1 MDSLTLVSTMLVFC
15 SLIHHHSQAK
25 PCLSD
30 VLDSVHIS
38 PVDGQSSQDDLI
50 GTDHLQL
57 LNVPQE
63 NHVGDSLSEMYEP
76 MSCNTINKDWYP
88 TPTRAN
94 STLVCPYTF
103 VCREYDSNTYPN
115 VVFEAKCDTNIDTRF
130 HTFVCRETTVTEIAW
145 KMSENTNIAGSTKW
159 IPFERERKV
168 ACVADG
174 VAEGKKALD
183 EKYKTMYKFT
193 YCQSDGCR

>member
-1 MDSLTLVSTMLVFC
+1 
-15 SLIHHHSQAK
+15 LIS
-25 PCLSD
+25 
-30 VLDSVHIS
+30 
-38 PVDGQSSQDDLI
+38 
-50 GTDHLQL
+50 TDHLQL

-88 TPTRAN
+88 TPTTAN

-115 VVFEAKCDTNIDTRF
+115 IVFEAKCDTNVDTRF
-130 HTFVCRETTVTEIAW
+130 HAFACRETTVTEIAW
-145 KMSENTNIAGSTKW
+145 RKSENTNTGGSTKW
-159 IPFERERKV
+159 IPFKRERKV

-174 VAEGKKALD
+174 ADQGEKALD
-183 EKYKTMYKFT
+183 EKYKTMYKFI
-193 YCQSDGCR
+193 YCQSDGCW